1 MLNNYTFRFFGILVL
16 VAMAMLPACR
26 QSPTDV
32 AGSDDKTAG
41 GEAFVSPVEVMILEE
56 GTFYQELLSNGRLR
70 ANRKARLTFPFSDEV
85 VALHVINGQRV
96 AKGEVL
102 AALCQ
107 KELDRQLER
116 ARMSLKRNSIGM
128 EDLLLGH
135 GYTLKDSLTV
145 PEHIWQMAGI
155 NSGYFDALTE
165 LNNLETDR
173 KRAEIT
179 APFAGLV
186 SGLETRLYERV
197 GAGSAFCTLIDDKA
211 FLVDFP
217 VMESE
222 LPLVKKGG
230 RTEVVPFSMPSRE
243 YNGRI
248 HSIDP
253 AVNEAGQIMVTAL
266 LSATS
271 GLMEGMNVKV
281 RVLNEVTGQM
291 VVPRQAVVY
300 RDNLEVLFKYE
311 KGQAVWTYVHVV
323 QQNSSHFSVVA
334 NPDRVASLQ
343 AGDTVVVS
351 GNMNLSH
358 GAAVEI
364 KQAW

>member
-1 MLNNYTFRFFGILVL
+1 MLVS
-16 VAMAMLPACR
+16 MAMLPACK
-26 QSPTDV
+26 QNPTDA
-32 AGSDDKTAG
+32 AGSEDKTAG

-56 GTFYQELLSNGRLR
+56 GVFYQELLSNGRLR
-70 ANRKARLTFPFSDEV
+70 ANRKARLTFPYSEEV

-116 ARMSLKRNSIGM
+116 TRMSLKRNSIGM

-135 GYTLKDSLTV
+135 GYTLKDSLSV

-155 NSGYFDALTE
+155 NSGYFDALAE
-165 LNNLETDR
+165 LNNLKTDR
-173 KRAEIT
+173 TRADIT

-186 SGLETRLYERV
+186 SGIEAQLHERV
-197 GAGSAFCTLIDDKA
+197 GGGTVFCTLIDDQA

-230 RTEVVPFSMPSRE
+230 RTMVTPFSMPSRE
-243 YNGRI
+243 YSGRI

-281 RVLNEVTGQM
+281 RVLNEVPGQM

-311 KGQAVWTYVHVV
+311 KGQAVWTYVHVL
-323 QQNSSHFSVVA
+323 QQNSSHFSVIA

-343 AGDTVVVS
+343 PGDTVVVS

-364 KQAW
+364 QQAW